1 MLRVCES
8 EQTYVSESTQRA
20 QFLSILKQVQVSPQL
35 KLQLYHC
42 GLRRCS
48 AAFSVDLLKAEVDAQ
63 GVQRN

>member
-8 EQTYVSESTQRA
+8 KQTYASESTLQA
-20 QFLSILKQVQVSPQL
+20 IFLSTKIQVQVSPQL
-35 KLQLYHC
+35 KLQLHHC

-48 AAFSVDLLKAEVDAQ
+48 AALSVDLLRAEVDAQ